1 MYVDLPQWVISIP
14 PLSHAQ
20 QLPPGPTVQSYQGV
34 ERGESCVPMS
44 MGNGLVHQAY
54 TPLAKSSLTFHCCT
68 HCKTVCKQ
76 FLPRGTWHDEHNIFV
91 GICSSSTPLMV
102 AVVLFIRETSVLRS
116 SIGVWASTSAIGRWS
131 RPLVA
136 FSTVHQRPA
145 KHGKTGRYGQFGLF
159 RQESLWY
166 SCVGCSCLVTFYQ
179 KPSTFKQSLKSKGN
193 NFCSKN
199 LWLAPMYTISANRT

>member
-1 MYVDLPQWVISIP
+1 MF
-14 PLSHAQ
+14 SH
-20 QLPPGPTVQSYQGV
+20 
-34 ERGESCVPMS
+34 
-44 MGNGLVHQAY
+44 VHGKWFWSTKL
-54 TPLAKSSLTFHCCT
+54 TPLLQKAAWPFIVAHIAN
-68 HCKTVCKQ
+68 VCKQ

-91 GICSSSTPLMV
+91 DISSSSIFHTPDG

-179 KPSTFKQSLKSKGN
+179 KQSTFKQSLKSKGN
-193 NFCSKN
+193 IFCSKN